1 MIYFQMKDM
10 IYMYRNGIGS
20 RCFTSPVFIALLLI
34 FVCWSGLPFL
44 SSEEHREAAVPCME
58 VGDGMEAVYDSAT
71 PIPASHS
78 SSKRAGTPPVLFW
91 TLEEQ
96 YENNGVHPS
105 SGVFSDDFVFRVM
118 YTDDDNDHP
127 RAEDGGFIQLI
138 LDDEI
143 WPEPMTTVDEYF
155 RDGSIFTVT
164 VHGLTVG
171 THHYY
176 FNCSDG
182 DHTTRFP
189 DSPMGLPVI
198 NSAPTL
204 MVPFLP
210 STGGNA
216 RGGAVFPLV
225 ANTTDEF
232 TFQIIYTDEEDHP
245 PSTEK
250 GSRGVYIDG
259 IFYEML
265 PQEGVGL
272 YYDGNY
278 SNGEMFELTTSLPR
292 GDSHSYYFEF
302 TDELGAVNY
311 SSYFEGPVVLE
322 GFPDLRIASF
332 EGKHLITGSPV
343 TSSYGDWYRMIV
355 SAEIENPSDFSVNK
369 PFRVDFDI
377 YQADRVTGD
386 HSRVS
391 SKFVRVD
398 HLYGKTRNVVSTSF
412 IALDMG
418 HYKAIVTVDGDSDII
433 EIVDNNDVRTNNKG
447 TGFFTVGPDL
457 VISSKDIYP
466 SSAYARQTVF
476 ITAKIFNIGKTTAPF
491 GSGLGDPILEVHFDV
506 GGETYMDY
514 IDEPILPGGFV
525 VAKVEGFRAT
535 DPEDFVI
542 TVRIDEKDEVEEA
555 ADYGTFDN
563 NNYNFKKLTIVE
575 NDSETASPSFS
586 PPLFAVLILLLLIS
600 TLNWRGKR
608 D

>member
-1 MIYFQMKDM
+1 MISFQVKDM
-10 IYMYRNGIGS
+10 IYMHRNGMDHIRS
-20 RCFTSPVFIALLLI
+20 FLPVFIALLLF
-34 FVCWSGLPFL
+34 FVCCSGLPLL
-44 SSEEHREAAVPCME
+44 SSEEQREAAVPGIE
-58 VGDGMEAVYDSAT
+58 VGDGMVVYDSAT
-71 PIPASHS
+71 LIPESHS
-78 SSKRAGTPPVLFW
+78 PSKRAGTPPVLFW
-91 TLEEQ
+91 TLEDQ
-96 YENNGVHPS
+96 YENNGVSPR
-105 SGVFSDDFVFRVM
+105 SGIFSDDFVFRVM
-118 YTDDDNDHP
+118 YTDDDNDYP
-127 RAEDGGFIQLI
+127 REEDGGFIQLI
-138 LDDEI
+138 LDNET

-259 IFYEML
+259 VFYEML

-278 SNGEMFELTTSLPR
+278 SNGELFELVTSLPR
-292 GDSHSYYFEF
+292 DDSHSYYFEF
-302 TDELGAVNY
+302 TDKLGAVNY
-311 SSYFEGPVVLE
+311 SGYFEGPEVLE

-332 EGKHLITGSPV
+332 EGKHLITGTPV
-343 TSSYGDWYRMIV
+343 TSSYGDWYNITV
-355 SAEIENPSDFSVNK
+355 FGEIENPSEFSVNK
-369 PFRVDFDI
+369 PFWVDFEI

-386 HSRVS
+386 YSRVS
-391 SKFVRVD
+391 SKFVSVD
-398 HLYGKTRNVVSTSF
+398 HLYGKTREVVSTSF
-412 IALDMG
+412 IAPYMG
-418 HYKAIVTVDGDSDII
+418 HYKVMVTVDGGSDII
-433 EIVDNNDVRTNNKG
+433 EIVDNDDTRTNNKG

-457 VISSKDIYP
+457 VISSKEIHP
-466 SSAYARQTVF
+466 SSGYVRRAVF
-476 ITAKIFNIGKTTAPF
+476 LTAKIFNIGKTTAPF
-491 GSGLGDPILEVHFDV
+491 GSGPGDPTLEVHFNV
-506 GGETYMDY
+506 SGQTYVDY
-514 IDEPILPGGFV
+514 INEPIFPGGFV
-525 VAKVEGFRAT
+525 VAKVEGFSASE
-535 DPEDFVI
+535 PEEFVI
-542 TVRIDEKDEVEEA
+542 TVRVDEKDEMEEA
-555 ADYGTFDN
+555 ADFGTFDN
-563 NNYNFKKLTIVE
+563 NNYNFKKLTIIKR
-575 NDSETASPSFS
+575 DAETAAPSFS
-586 PPLFAVLILLLLIS
+586 PPLFAVLVLLFLIS
-600 TLNWRGKR
+600 GLNCCRKR